1 MQSVVKYHNIKSTL
15 KLMSQAFHQISV
27 KIRKCEQEEW
37 WVRHKRT
44 NSNQKILWPG
54 FVDCKL
60 IWVKHE
66 NTWIAPFLIVCDG
79 HGGTCWGCWQQ
90 SPLIGQIQTSLASDW
105 SVNGHRGAC
114 WCPLMRVF
122 PSQNTLGQSRD
133 QVFQFYITNIFR
145 ADFHVSKR
153 CHE

>member
-37 WVRHKRT
+37 WVWCKRT

-66 NTWIAPFLIVCDG
+66 NTWIAPIFDRVWWTRGNVLRMLATKSSHWSNSNI
-79 HGGTCWGCWQQ
+79 
-90 SPLIGQIQTSLASDW
+90 TSLWLVSQW
-105 SVNGHRGAC
+105 SQGSVLMSLNESL
-114 WCPLMRVF
+114 PLTKHTWTEQR
-122 PSQNTLGQSRD
+122 SSLSILYKHKHIQSW
-133 QVFQFYITNIFR
+133 FSCI
-145 ADFHVSKR
+145 
-153 CHE
+153 